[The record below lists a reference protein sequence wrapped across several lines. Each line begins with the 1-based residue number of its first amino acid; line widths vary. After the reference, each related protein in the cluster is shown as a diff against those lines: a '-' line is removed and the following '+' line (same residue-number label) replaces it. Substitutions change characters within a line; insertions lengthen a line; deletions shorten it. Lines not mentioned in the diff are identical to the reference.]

1 MSRHSC
7 RRIYCVDMGN
17 TRTHCA
23 IVEASKDGSFACVD
37 SADYQTSNFTDVFK
51 GEKLLEK
58 SGTELL
64 AWCSVVPSKAAELE
78 PFLPESAMRLTCLN
92 CPIKM
97 ESRNP
102 AQVGQDRMADVVGA
116 SLFFKPP
123 YIVVDMGTAVT
134 IDLVDARGV
143 YSGGVIAPGMHAF
156 TSYLSERA
164 AQLPA
169 INPSEIDYDI
179 IVGKDTKEAM
189 GVGCVRGFCKLAD
202 GIIADIGEKY
212 FSGIGIDINSRTIFT
227 GGSVGLLPKK
237 WLAER
242 KIECNLAHLGLAKSY
257 ILNESKK

>member
-1 MSRHSC
+1 
-7 RRIYCVDMGN
+7 MGN

-78 PFLPESAMRLTCLN
+78 PLLPESAMRLTCLN

-143 YSGGVIAPGMHAF
+143 YSGGVIAPGMHTF

-164 AQLPA
+164 AQLPK
-169 INPSEIDYDI
+169 INPAMADYSLNI
-179 IVGKDTKEAM
+179 GKDTVEAM
-189 GVGCVRGFCKLAD
+189 YVGCAKGFCRLAD
-202 GIIADIGEKY
+202 GIISDIEGEFFGGQSAAGK
-212 FSGIGIDINSRTIFT
+212 TVFT

-237 WLAER
+237 WLAGR
-242 KIECNLAHLGLAKSY
+242 RIELNLTQLGLAYAY
-257 ILNESKK
+257 ILNISKTEYDKR

>member
-78 PFLPESAMRLTCLN
+78 PLLPESAMRLTCLN

-164 AQLPA
+164 AQLPK
-169 INPSEIDYDI
+169 INPSEADFELS
-179 IVGKDTKEAM
+179 VGKNTAEAM
-189 GVGCVRGFCKLAD
+189 YVGCAKGFCKLAD
-202 GIIADIGEKY
+202 GIIADIERDFFGGESATPK
-212 FSGIGIDINSRTIFT
+212 TVFT
-227 GGSVGLLPKK
+227 GGSISLLPKN
-237 WLAER
+237 WLAGRRVEY
-242 KIECNLAHLGLAKSY
+242 NLAQIGLAHSFITNRNKP
-257 ILNESKK
+257 